1 MRRRTIALLLIPLLA
16 QAACTGSPPEPL
28 EPTVA
33 GAFGARPTVVFP
45 AGRPAAELRIHQ
57 LAAGRGATLVQDDVA
72 IVQYTAH
79 VWDGGANRLVDSSFN
94 RGAPAA
100 FPVGRL
106 PPGLDRALRGRKV
119 GSRVVAAIPPG
130 DGLRDELVYVVDI
143 LGVHGRDATV
153 EADGGSLAGVRV
165 TGTARPRLTVPRT
178 AAPAGFAATVLSRG
192 SGPATRTGRLL
203 VAQYV
208 GAIWDGGR
216 VFDSTWRTGR
226 PKSFT
231 IGDGSVIRGWDR
243 ALLGVPVGSRV
254 LMIVPPADGYG
265 AAGHPPSGI
274 RPQDTLVF
282 VVDLLAAY

>member
-16 QAACTGSPPEPL
+16 PAACSGSPSEPE
-28 EPTVA
+28 VA

-45 AGRPAAELRIHQ
+45 TGRPAAELRIDQ
-57 LAAGRGATLVQDDVA
+57 LAAGSGATLEQDDVA

-100 FPVGRL
+100 FPLGRL

-130 DGLRDELVYVVDI
+130 DGLRDELLYVVDI
-143 LGVHGRDATV
+143 LGAHGRDTTV
-153 EADGGSLAGVRV
+153 EAAGGSLAGVRV
-165 TGTARPRLTVPRT
+165 TGTDRPRLTVPRT
-178 AAPAGFAATVLSRG
+178 APPTAFTATVLSRG
-192 SGPATRTGRLL
+192 SGPATQTGRLL

-208 GAIWDGGR
+208 GVVWDGGR

-226 PKSFT
+226 PKTFT

-282 VVDLLAAY
+282 AIDILAAY